1 MVQGGATW
9 YRLVQLVA
17 GWCNLVQVGFN
28 LGQIGA
34 VWCNLVQID
43 VVWWSL
49 V

>member
-9 YRLVQLVA
+9 CRLVQLVA

-34 VWCNLVQID
+34 VW
-43 VVWWSL
+43 WSL